1 MRARPWASLLAAA
14 AVLATGRRAIAEDH
28 GEAAA
33 VFSTA
38 SPAVVKIITRD
49 ETGSER
55 STGSGFLVTDDGWI
69 ATNYHVIRGAHA
81 VRVVLPSGA
90 GFEARGAGAVAPEWD
105 IALVKVEGRG
115 LPVLKLSV
123 DATPPVGTRVYAI
136 GSPQGLS
143 NTLSDGLISAYRPLS
158 DLLESVGGAPPK
170 RLAVDSALSLIQTTA
185 SISAGSS
192 GGPLLLADATVIGL
206 TTLQVRTGQSLNFA
220 VPASHVRELLDR
232 KSPLRAFGRLA
243 DADDDRDDD
252 SSRIRWRAGP
262 VTVSI
267 RMPAR
272 NTDASATWTV
282 GSTIED
288 VLALEGPPTQ
298 VTAFENGAVSFRFA
312 KGDP

>member
-1 MRARPWASLLAAA
+1 MHARLWVSLLAATA
-14 AVLATGRRAIAEDH
+14 AVVFGRLAIAEDH
-28 GEAAA
+28 GEAAT

-49 ETGSER
+49 ETGAER
-55 STGSGFLVTDDGWI
+55 STGSGFLVTEDGWI

-90 GFEARGAGAVAPEWD
+90 GFESSGAGAVAPEWD
-105 IALVKVEGRG
+105 TALLKVDGRG
-115 LPVLKLSV
+115 LPVLKLS
-123 DATPPVGTRVYAI
+123 AGASPPVGTRVYAI

-158 DLLESVGGAPPK
+158 DLLESVGGTPSK
-170 RLAVDSALSLIQTTA
+170 RLAVDSAVSLIQTTA

-243 DADDDRDDD
+243 DEEDDRDDE

-272 NTDASATWTV
+272 NTDPAATWTV
-282 GSTIED
+282 GSTIDD
-288 VLALEGPPTQ
+288 VLAIEGPPTQ
-298 VTAFENGAVSFRFA
+298 VIALESGALSFRFA